1 MTTRTMDF
9 ASPPTTLHRQQ
20 GPGLHRVTL
29 NREHVCEHHLTLTP
43 LANES
48 PTALAQRLNVLL
60 YDLDALPIRIEAFGS
75 LRAHPA
81 FLAALPPAS
90 PAWPAPLTWIE
101 GLACNTAEIA
111 GLHVFAVASTP
122 VEPIRFDHQSLGAV
136 FSDGYLNH
144 ALLGDVSPANTS
156 LPPAAQAAQVFQR
169 LQTSLHSAGFDATHI
184 ARTWLFLDDILAWY
198 GPLNRV
204 RHDFFTSHRIFQHLV
219 PASTGIGVRNP
230 DGAALVAGAWA
241 AHPLHP
247 QARIAE
253 VLSPMQCPA
262 PQYGSSFSR
271 AIEMVT
277 PDLRRVLISGTA
289 SIEPKGASV
298 CANDIDGQ
306 IDLTLQVV
314 RAILVSRDLDF
325 SNVTRA
331 TAYLRHPADA
341 PLLHQWCARA
351 GLDHAP
357 LVTTQAV
364 VCRDEL
370 LFELELDAHTPL
382 NPSPTTSL

>member
-1 MTTRTMDF
+1 MTTLAIES
-9 ASPPTTLHRQQ
+9 ASPPPTLRRQQ

-29 NREHVCEHHLTLTP
+29 QREHVCEHHLTFIP
-43 LANES
+43 LANET
-48 PTALAQRLNVLL
+48 PTALAHRINVLL
-60 YDLDALPIRIEAFGS
+60 HDLDALPIRIEAFGS

-90 PAWPAPLTWIE
+90 PAWPAPLTWLE
-101 GLACNTAEIA
+101 GHACNTAEIS
-111 GLHVFAVASTP
+111 GIHVFAVAGTS
-122 VEPIRFDHQSLGAV
+122 VEPIRFDNQPLGAV

-144 ALLGDVSPANTS
+144 ALLGDVSPTNTS
-156 LPPAAQAAQVFQR
+156 RPPATQAAQVFER
-169 LQTSLHSAGFDATHI
+169 LQASLHSAGFEATHI
-184 ARTWLFLDDILAWY
+184 ARTWLFLEDILAWY
-198 GPLNRV
+198 GPLNLV
-204 RHDFFTSHRIFQHLV
+204 RHDFFTAHGIFQHLV
-219 PASTGIGVRNP
+219 PASTGIGVNNP
-230 DGAALVAGAWA
+230 DGAAMIAGAWA

-262 PQYGSSFSR
+262 PEYGSSFSR
-271 AIEMVT
+271 AVEMVT
-277 PDLRRVLISGTA
+277 PDLRRILVSGTA

-325 SNVTRA
+325 SHVTRA
-331 TAYLRHPADA
+331 TAYLRHPTDA
-341 PLLHQWCARA
+341 PLLRQWCARV

-370 LFELELDAHTPL
+370 LFEIELDAHTPL
-382 NPSPTTSL
+382 NPSLPTLP